1 MLLSLVLV
9 AVVELVLSEEL
20 VAPGGGGGGGANETC
35 DESEVDDVEFVLETV
50 VELVL
55 SEELVAPGGGGGG
68 GGANETCDES
78 EVDDVESLADVKSAM
93 KAVRSVASWL
103 SSALKLVA
111 DDELEEEVV
120 VADDADASD

>member
-20 VAPGGGGGGGANETC
+20 VAP
-35 DESEVDDVEFVLETV
+35 
-50 VELVL
+50 
-55 SEELVAPGGGGGG
+55 GGGGG